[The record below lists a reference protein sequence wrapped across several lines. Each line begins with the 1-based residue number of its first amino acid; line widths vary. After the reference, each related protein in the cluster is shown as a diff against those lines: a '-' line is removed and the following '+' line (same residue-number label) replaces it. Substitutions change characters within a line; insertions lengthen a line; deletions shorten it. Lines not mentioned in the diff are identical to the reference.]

1 MNMFNDFTRSRAA
14 WCLPVLIGAAV
25 CTSACSGGA
34 DSGTGAGGNKG
45 VTAGTTDD
53 RPKQPIELTVYAA
66 GVSPEEFDS
75 RFRDVLKAKFPHIT
89 IQYRTN
95 TKGNS
100 LEELVSAGM
109 VPDLIRTDI
118 PTLKSSYLDLELGYD
133 LTELIKANRYDMSRF
148 DPSFTQEMADAGRT
162 GAIYGLPVPPYF
174 PTVLYYNKTLF
185 DKFGVPYPRDGMTWD
200 EVYETA
206 KKMSRSE
213 GGTVYRGFSAN
224 FNSILRDN
232 PFSLPVLDPITDKLA
247 DLETWKKIFNN
258 YKRFYDLPNNTV
270 EKTMNEENNV
280 FGKGNV
286 AMQANQHNIYL
297 IIPPEIN
304 WDIVSQPM
312 MADAPKRTGQRGP
325 AYWSITR
332 QSRHKEEAFRVI
344 MEMLTDE
351 VQLEDAKK
359 GIPTTLVKKE
369 IRDALGQGHPVYGSK
384 NMKAISY
391 NEPSA
396 PTPKRKPELTD
407 INGGSQTSVLYQQ
420 FIPFA
425 QGKKDVNTALRDV
438 EESLKKLLEQEKNK

>member
-1 MNMFNDFTRSRAA
+1 MNITDNYRKRKSVWWVAV
-14 WCLPVLIGAAV
+14 VLGVAIS
-25 CTSACSGGA
+25 TSACAG
-34 DSGTGAGGNKG
+34 GTGSGSGAGEGDG
-45 VTAGTTDD
+45 GTAGTNDD

-89 IQYRTN
+89 IHYRTN

-100 LEELVSAGM
+100 LAELVSAGM

-118 PTLKSSYLDLELGYD
+118 PTLKASYLDLELGYD
-133 LTELIKANRYDMSRF
+133 LSELIKANRYDMSRF

-185 DKFGVPYPRDGMTWD
+185 DKFGVPYPKDGMTWD
-200 EVYETA
+200 DVYETA

-232 PFSLPVLDPITDKLA
+232 PFSLPVLDPAADKLA

-270 EKTMNEENNV
+270 ANTMNEENTI
-280 FGKGNV
+280 FGKGHV

-297 IIPPEIN
+297 VIPPEID
-304 WDIVSQPM
+304 WDIVSQPTM
-312 MADAPKRTGQRGP
+312 TDAPKRTGQRGP

-344 MEMLTDE
+344 MEMLADE

-369 IRDALGQGHPVYGSK
+369 VRDALGQGHPVYGSK
-384 NMKAISY
+384 NMKAINY
-391 NEPSA
+391 YEPSA

-407 INGGSQTSVLYQQ
+407 VNGSSQTSVLYQQ

-438 EESLKKLLEQEKNK
+438 EESLKKLLEQERSK